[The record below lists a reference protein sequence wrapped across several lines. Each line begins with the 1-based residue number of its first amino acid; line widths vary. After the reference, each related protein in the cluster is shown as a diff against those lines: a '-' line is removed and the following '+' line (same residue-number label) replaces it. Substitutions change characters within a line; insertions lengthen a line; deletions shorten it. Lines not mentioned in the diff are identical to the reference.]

1 MTRDAFIRKLTNNQ
15 LIMNPVGR
23 NTNELS
29 PEEFEKC
36 YEKFFEMIYEISGA
50 NISGVT
56 GYGEFDENNQAP
68 YNSVE
73 EFILQT
79 FDETREGYWL
89 NWTQMFET
97 TYLKKDYFDN
107 ILSKALKY
115 APYCEGKRFLVSNNT
130 FFCNMV
136 MDEKGTYCIDWGRAG
151 IMDYLMDFAIMDL
164 NKPYLQIPEKLFAYA
179 KEKGIEI
186 PNFKERFLCMAYFKG
201 IDTLR
206 WHASIDDLE
215 SCESITRSINELEER
230 MNQI

>member
-50 NISGVT
+50 DISGVT

-107 ILSKALKY
+107 ILSKAL
-115 APYCEGKRFLVSNNT
+115 
-130 FFCNMV
+130 
-136 MDEKGTYCIDWGRAG
+136 
-151 IMDYLMDFAIMDL
+151 
-164 NKPYLQIPEKLFAYA
+164 
-179 KEKGIEI
+179 
-186 PNFKERFLCMAYFKG
+186 NFP
-201 IDTLR
+201 
-206 WHASIDDLE
+206 
-215 SCESITRSINELEER
+215 SINH
-230 MNQI
+230 QIKPE